1 MAFGDKTDPRR
12 KLFLAGALDFIII
25 VLGVAV
31 FAASGNAMWLIGSI
45 IIGAAVS
52 APLIFAAM
60 RDLKER
66 NNASR

>member
-1 MAFGDKTDPRR
+1 MALGDKTDPRR

-25 VLGVAV
+25 ALGVAL
-31 FAASGNAMWLIGSI
+31 FATSGNAIWLIGSI
-45 IIGAAVS
+45 MIGAAVS
-52 APLIFAAM
+52 APLIFSAM